1 MSHSSEFRTLAAP
14 SESIIREKM
23 SKFIALA
30 FPVST
35 AEEARAVV
43 KRVENQ
49 YHDARHVCWAYMLGA
64 AMEEFQWSDNGEPSG
79 TAGRPIVGAINSR
92 ELTDILVVVVRYFG
106 GIKLGTGGLIVAYK
120 AAAAEALDVAEVIEK
135 TVDLTLDVYFE
146 YPMMNEV
153 MRIVKEEE
161 PTVVE
166 QDFQMDCRLRLSIR
180 ASRMPRLRERYE
192 QLALETGRIR
202 LGDEE
207 CSLARTVIIM

>member
-1 MSHSSEFRTLAAP
+1 MSETKSTITGLSKGIFKDRG
-14 SESIIREKM
+14 
-23 SKFIALA
+23 SKFLA
-30 FPVST
+30 F
-35 AEEARAVV
+35 AEPIANEDEAKARIAWY
-43 KRVENQ
+43 KKK
-49 YHDARHVCWAYMLGA
+49 YHDARHVCYAYMLGHERTNFRA
-64 AMEEFQWSDNGEPSG
+64 NDNGEPSG
-79 TAGRPIVGAINSR
+79 TAGRPILGAINSR

-161 PTVVE
+161 PAVVE

-202 LGDEE
+202 LGDGEE
-207 CSLARTVIIM
+207 